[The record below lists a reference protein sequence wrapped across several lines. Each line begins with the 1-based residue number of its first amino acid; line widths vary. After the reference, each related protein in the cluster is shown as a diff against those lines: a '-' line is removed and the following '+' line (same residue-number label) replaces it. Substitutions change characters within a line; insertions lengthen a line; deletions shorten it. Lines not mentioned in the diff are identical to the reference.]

1 MDKPL
6 KFLKTKQKQYLKKS
20 ANVNNKLNIR
30 EWSQN
35 ILNAALDQ
43 AGGKNLFI
51 LRFPYRH

>member
-6 KFLKTKQKQYLKKS
+6 KFLKSKKKQHSKK
-20 ANVNNKLNIR
+20 ATNVNHKLNIQ

-35 ILNAALDQ
+35 IINAALDQ

-51 LRFPYRH
+51 LLFPYRH